1 MIEAINETDD
11 VQAQAVLDYTR
22 LSGAGVFQGI
32 LDAHGLERTATMGQ
46 WILWCN
52 GDGLHLECKADPLTG
67 EVRDDRVK
75 DDDPGYMSTTKITG
89 PASDAAELL
98 LDIVCNATYLKGEER
113 PLTTRNG
120 DVVASLSTPIGG
132 VHWNIN
138 GDAGRIKFDRELV
151 AEMLAPTDEDE
162 YDW

>member
-22 LSGAGVFQGI
+22 LSGRDAFERI

-52 GDGLHLECKADPLTG
+52 GDGLHLECRADPLTG
-67 EVRDDRVK
+67 EVRDDHAE

-98 LDIVCNATYLKGEER
+98 LDVVMNATYLKGEEC
-113 PLTTRNG
+113 PLTTRDG
-120 DVVASLSTPIGG
+120 DVVASLSTSIGG
-132 VHWNIN
+132 VHW
-138 GDAGRIKFDRELV
+138 D
-151 AEMLAPTDEDE
+151 
-162 YDW
+162 